1 MVSSNILNYLK
12 LDDSKTVILNICTA
26 LGAFGGLPQAPKIFT
41 DTVNK
46 YPMLQWVLMAVLI
59 YQGGGEQDL
68 QLACELT
75 LVIYFVYNVLKSYE
89 EKSEPEAYN

>member
-1 MVSSNILNYLK
+1 
-12 LDDSKTVILNICTA
+12 
-26 LGAFGGLPQAPKIFT
+26 
-41 DTVNK
+41 
-46 YPMLQWVLMAVLI
+46 MLQWVLMAVLI

>member
-12 LDDSKTVILNICTA
+12 LDDSKTVILNVCTA

>member
-12 LDDSKTVILNICTA
+12 LDDSKTVILNLCTA
-26 LGAFGGLPQAPKIFT
+26 IGAFGGLPQAPKIFT

>member
-12 LDDSKTVILNICTA
+12 LDDSKTVILNCCTA
-26 LGAFGGLPQAPKIFT
+26 IGAFGGLPEAPKVFT

-59 YQGGGEQDL
+59 YQGGGEQDW

-75 LVIYFVYNVLKSYE
+75 IVVYFIWNILKSYE
-89 EKSEPEAYN
+89 KDEPEAYN